1 MKIQGVPTLLSTR
14 TQQALVIDTRLRIQD
29 VQKETTTGLIANLSK
44 SLRGDVGKVQR
55 LDKLVADNER
65 YQQSMELLATRF
77 QTMQTVLSGVAS
89 RSNQIATEIL
99 GAVGLDDRVS
109 LRQHTISAE
118 SEFNAVVSGLN
129 TRIAGRALFSGAATD
144 VAPIADANDILDD
157 LRVIIQAAPDA
168 TTAKNDIAT
177 YFAAGGTFETTIYQG
192 STTPAPTTE
201 VASGLRYG
209 PDVSAIDDE
218 IKDVLANLAT
228 LALAQDASSTD
239 QMSDALLQ
247 SAGSDLLQSATQVIN
262 RQSSIGAVEEEIQ
275 LLLSRNQAETFA
287 YEQSLAAL
295 RTRDQFEASVE
306 LQALTNQ
313 LEAVFVTTARI
324 ANLTYTNFIR

>member
-14 TQQALVIDTRLRIQD
+14 TQQALVIETRQRIQD

-65 YQQSMELLATRF
+65 YQQSINLLATRF
-77 QTMQTVLSGVAS
+77 QTMQNVLSGISS
-89 RSNQIATEIL
+89 RSNLIATEVL

-109 LRQHTISAE
+109 LKQQTISAE
-118 SEFNAVVSGLN
+118 SEFSAVVAGLN
-129 TRIAGRALFSGAATD
+129 TRIAGRALFAGAATD
-144 VAPIADANDILDD
+144 VAPIANANDILDD
-157 LRVIIQAAPDA
+157 VRTIIQAAPDA
-168 TTAKNDIAT
+168 TTAKNNINT
-177 YFAAGGTFETTIYQG
+177 YFAAGGAFETTIYQG

-201 VASGLRYG
+201 VAPGLRFG
-209 PDVSAIDDE
+209 PDVTAIDDE
-218 IKDVLANLAT
+218 IKDVLASLAT
-228 LALAQDASSTD
+228 LALAQDASSSE

-247 SAGSDLLQSATQVIN
+247 AAGSDLLQSATEVIN
-262 RQSSIGAVEEEIQ
+262 RQSSIGAIEEELQ
-275 LLLSRNQAETFA
+275 LLLSRNEAETFA
-287 YEQSLAAL
+287 YEQSLAVL

-313 LEAVFVTTARI
+313 LEAVFVTTSRI
-324 ANLTYTNFIR
+324 ANLTYTNFMR